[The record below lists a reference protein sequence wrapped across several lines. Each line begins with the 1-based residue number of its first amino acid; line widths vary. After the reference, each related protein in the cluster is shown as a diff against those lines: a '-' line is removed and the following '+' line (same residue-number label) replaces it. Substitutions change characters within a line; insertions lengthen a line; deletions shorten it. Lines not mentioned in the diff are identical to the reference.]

1 MNYEFYTI
9 PEKALMAMLQ
19 AISQAKK
26 SIYIE
31 MYIFSHNI
39 SNSHNFFEKIIEKTK
54 EGVVVKIVVDAVG
67 SFELKSSIIKE
78 LKNAGV
84 EFLFFS
90 HWLRRTHRKILIID
104 EQIAFLGGMNIHS
117 DHSENDLQIRLTGL
131 IVKPIIRSFAYT
143 YFMAG
148 GSDKKLINYREKS
161 FTYKTKV
168 WLLEHWPFKKK
179 NTLKQYYLEKI
190 KEAHKNITIVTPY
203 FVPHKWLIIALDQ
216 AIQRGVVVD
225 IILTQVT
232 IPQFMTRVN
241 YFYASKL
248 SPIGINFFF
257 TKEDNHAKAML
268 IDNTEGLIGSH
279 NIDALSFDFNLEAG
293 VFFHNP
299 KMIKD
304 LSNIIEQWKIDSIPF
319 DHTRY
324 KPKKIDHIKGLFLSF
339 FQPIL

>member
-1 MNYEFYTI
+1 MSYKFYTI
-9 PEKALMAMLQ
+9 PNQALDDMLL
-19 AISQAKK
+19 AISNAKK

-31 MYIFSHNI
+31 MYIFSDNI
-39 SNSHNFFEKIIEKTK
+39 SNSHNFFEKIIEKSK
-54 EGVVVKIVVDAVG
+54 GGVIVKIVADAFG
-67 SFELKSSIIKE
+67 SYNLKTSIVKE

-104 EQIAFLGGMNIHS
+104 EQIAFLGGMNIHKN
-117 DHSENDLQIRLTGL
+117 HRNDLQIRLTGL

-143 YFMAG
+143 YVMAG
-148 GSDKKLINYREKS
+148 GTDKYLVNYREKS
-161 FTYKTKV
+161 VSYKTKV
-168 WLLEHWPFKKK
+168 WLLEHWPFKKRS
-179 NTLKQYYLEKI
+179 TLKQYYLQKI
-190 KEAHKNITIVTPY
+190 QQAHKYITIVTPY

-232 IPQFMTRVN
+232 IPGFMARIN

-257 TKEDNHAKAML
+257 TKKDNHAKAML
-268 IDNTEGLIGSH
+268 IDNTEGLVGSQ
-279 NIDALSFDFNLEAG
+279 NIDALSFDFNLEVG
-293 VFFHNP
+293 VFFHDS

-304 LSNIIEQWKIDSIPF
+304 LKDIIGQWKVDSIPF
-319 DHTRY
+319 NHTQY
-324 KPKKIDHIKGLFLSF
+324 KPKIFDYIKGLFLSF